1 MRDYVHLHRKI
12 LTSWVFED
20 ARRLQLF
27 IYLLAQ
33 ADEQGMVRVS
43 VNECAKRLDINRN
56 SLRTILRQME
66 DEGVIHQQ
74 TTNKNTIITLCKY
87 AHYNT
92 ATTSEPPTNHQQ
104 TTNKPALQEEKEG
117 ERESDVS
124 PTPLSYK
131 EKEKEREENPQKK
144 NTRTRENG
152 ENDIEEISMDT
163 AELDGYLERMRRSA
177 VWLESV
183 AMKERTCT
191 EEVVTRLDD
200 FRLECLVAGK
210 LHHEDLRDVQ
220 YHFTNWLRIK
230 RQKEKEYA
238 ERQQDAAGRFA
249 APGDRKRTEQ
259 LRNLQEAAAA
269 AAYFRGET
277 YAATLRQ
284 QGDVSEE
291 LPF

>member
-27 IYLLAQ
+27 IYLLAK
-33 ADEQGMVRVS
+33 ADEQGMVRLS
-43 VNECAKRLDINRN
+43 VNALSKMIGLQRMQVARL
-56 SLRTILRQME
+56 LQAME
-66 DEGVIHQQ
+66 EEGIIVQQ
-74 TTNKNTIITLCKY
+74 TSNKFSTITICKY
-87 AHYNT
+87 AFYNT
-92 ATTSEPPTNHQQ
+92 ATTDVCSTNEQQ
-104 TTNKPALQEEKEG
+104 TSNKPAFQEEKEG
-117 ERESDVS
+117 ERERNVS

-152 ENDIEEISMDT
+152 QNDIEEISMDT

-191 EEVVTRLDD
+191 EEVVARLDD
-200 FRLECLVAGK
+200 FRLECLVVGK

>member
-1 MRDYVHLHRKI
+1 MTNRDDLH
-12 LTSWVFED
+12 
-20 ARRLQLF
+20 
-27 IYLLAQ
+27 
-33 ADEQGMVRVS
+33 
-43 VNECAKRLDINRN
+43 
-56 SLRTILRQME
+56 
-66 DEGVIHQQ
+66 
-74 TTNKNTIITLCKY
+74 
-87 AHYNT
+87 
-92 ATTSEPPTNHQQ
+92 
-104 TTNKPALQEEKEG
+104 EEKEG
-117 ERESDVS
+117 ERERNVS
-124 PTPLSYK
+124 PTPPSYK

-152 ENDIEEISMDT
+152 QNDIEEISMDT
-163 AELDGYLERMRRSA
+163 AELDGYLERMRRST

-191 EEVVTRLDD
+191 EEVVARLDD
-200 FRLECLVAGK
+200 FRLECLAAGK
-210 LHHEDLRDVQ
+210 LHHDNLRHTQ

-238 ERQQDAAGRFA
+238 ERQQDAAGRYA

-284 QGDVSEE
+284 QGDVPEE

>member
-27 IYLLAQ
+27 IYLLAK
-33 ADEQGMVRVS
+33 ADEQGMVRLS
-43 VNECAKRLDINRN
+43 VNECARRLGIDRKWIERRLAEMQQR
-56 SLRTILRQME
+56 SII
-66 DEGVIHQQ
+66 DQQ
-74 TTNKNTIITLCKY
+74 TTNKGTNLTICNY
-87 AHYNT
+87 AYYNQVT
-92 ATTSEPPTNHQQ
+92 ADVWAKSDQQ
-104 TTNKPALQEEKEG
+104 MTNKPDFQEEKEG
-117 ERESDVS
+117 ERERNVS
-124 PTPLSYK
+124 PTPPSYK

-191 EEVVTRLDD
+191 EEVVARLDD
-200 FRLECLVAGK
+200 FRLECLAAGK
-210 LHHEDLRDVQ
+210 LHHDDLRHTQ

-238 ERQQDAAGRFA
+238 ERQQDAAGRYA
-249 APGDRKRTEQ
+249 AHGDRKRTEQ

-284 QGDVSEE
+284 QGDVPEE

>member
-1 MRDYVHLHRKI
+1 MRDYVHLHRKAI
-12 LTSWVFED
+12 ASWVFED
-20 ARRLQLF
+20 PRRWHLF
-27 IYLLAQ
+27 SFLLMK
-33 ADEQGMVRVS
+33 ADEKGRVEMS
-43 VNECAKRLDINRN
+43 VNDYAKKFGTERTWVQ
-56 SLRTILRQME
+56 RTIREMELRGIIAPIMRQKC
-66 DEGVIHQQ
+66 
-74 TTNKNTIITLCKY
+74 TTLTICKY
-87 AHYNT
+87 ELYNT
-92 ATTSEPPTNHQQ
+92 ATAEVCAESAPIMRQS
-104 TTNKPALQEEKEG
+104 AASQEEKEG
-117 ERESDVS
+117 ERERNVS

-152 ENDIEEISMDT
+152 QNDIEEISMDT
-163 AELDGYLERMRRSA
+163 AELDGYLERMRRST

-238 ERQQDAAGRFA
+238 ERQQDAAGRYA

>member
-27 IYLLAQ
+27 IYLLAK
-33 ADEQGMVRVS
+33 ADEQGMVRLS
-43 VNECAKRLDINRN
+43 VNALSKMIGLQRMQVARL
-56 SLRTILRQME
+56 LQAME
-66 DEGVIHQQ
+66 EEGIIVQQ
-74 TTNKNTIITLCKY
+74 TSNKFSTITICKY
-87 AHYNT
+87 AFYNT
-92 ATTSEPPTNHQQ
+92 ATTDVCSTNEQQ
-104 TTNKPALQEEKEG
+104 TSNKPAFQEEKEG
-117 ERESDVS
+117 ERERNVS
-124 PTPLSYK
+124 PTPPSYK
-131 EKEKEREENPQKK
+131 EKEKEREEVLMMMD
-144 NTRTRENG
+144 TRTREND
-152 ENDIEEISMDT
+152 ENEREEIITDT

-183 AMKERTCT
+183 AMKEHTCT

-200 FRLECLVAGK
+200 FRLECLAAGK
-210 LHHEDLRDVQ
+210 LHHDNLRHTQ

-238 ERQQDAAGRFA
+238 ERQQDAAGRYA

>member
-27 IYLLAQ
+27 IYLLAK
-33 ADEQGMVRVS
+33 ADEQGMVRLS
-43 VNECAKRLDINRN
+43 VNALSKMIGLQRMQVARL
-56 SLRTILRQME
+56 LQAME
-66 DEGVIHQQ
+66 EEGIIVQQ
-74 TTNKNTIITLCKY
+74 TSNKFSTITICKY
-87 AHYNT
+87 AFYNT
-92 ATTSEPPTNHQQ
+92 ATTDVCSTNEQQ
-104 TTNKPALQEEKEG
+104 TSNKPAFQEEKEG
-117 ERESDVS
+117 ERERNVS

-152 ENDIEEISMDT
+152 QNDIEEISMDT